1 MGSRNKFGMTR
12 KIMELQQSS
21 LYQAYIKALHWN
33 VATIDGT
40 AIFYR
45 RIPLIGTL
53 AKLQRPEHL
62 PYLPKMVMTLKKLR
76 VTQLSVEPKEDV
88 SQEEFNKYLSSL
100 SKFFHIM
107 TSPFIPTKTIV
118 IDLSGST
125 KELFSKFTS
134 AKRRA
139 VRKAEKN
146 NLTIVESHDIND
158 LIAIKS
164 KGAGMFGGITTH
176 GIDRLWKLFYPKHA
190 TILLAKTNTD
200 RVVAGI
206 LLLFWNNTA
215 FYWIAGATHE
225 GKRLFAPTL
234 LIWHALK
241 IGKKRKCTVFDFI
254 GVWDER
260 KPKQFFEWKGFTK
273 FKEGFGGASL
283 YYPISAILSSRTCFG
298 IPAVFRQML
307 KRVQHDKN

>member
-1 MGSRNKFGMTR
+1 
-12 KIMELQQSS
+12 MELQQSP

-33 VATIDGT
+33 VVDVDGSV
-40 AIFYR
+40 IFYR
-45 RIPLIGTL
+45 NIPLIGTL

-62 PYLPKMVMTLKKLR
+62 PYVPKLIMKLKELH

-88 SQEEFNKYLSSL
+88 VQEDFDRYLIAL
-100 SKFFHIM
+100 SKFFRII

-118 IDLSGST
+118 IDISGST

-146 NLTIVESHDIND
+146 NITIVESHNIND
-158 LIAIKS
+158 LISIKS

-190 TILLAKTNTD
+190 TILLAKTDTT

-225 GKRLFAPTL
+225 GKKLFVPTL
-234 LIWHALK
+234 LVWHALK
-241 IGKKRKCTVFDFI
+241 IGKKRKCTKFDFI

-260 KPKQFFEWKGFTK
+260 KPKQFPEWKGFTK
-273 FKEGFGGASL
+273 FKEGFGGMPI
-283 YYPISAILSSRTCFG
+283 YYPISTLH
-298 IPAVFRQML
+298 
-307 KRVQHDKN
+307 K

>member
-1 MGSRNKFGMTR
+1 
-12 KIMELQQSS
+12 MELQQSP
-21 LYQAYIKALHWN
+21 LYQSYIKALHWN
-33 VATIDGT
+33 VVDVDGS

-45 RIPLIGTL
+45 RIPLLGTL

-62 PYLPKMVMTLKKLR
+62 PYLPKLIMTLKKLN

-88 SQEEFNKYLSSL
+88 SQETFSTYLASL

-107 TSPFIPTKTIV
+107 TSPFIPTKTILV
-118 IDLSGST
+118 DISGSVKT
-125 KELFSKFTS
+125 IFAHFTS

-146 NLTIVESHDIND
+146 RLTIVESHDIND

-190 TILLAKTNTD
+190 TILLAKTDTSH
-200 RVVAGI
+200 VVAGI
-206 LLLFWNNTA
+206 LLLFWNTTCV
-215 FYWIAGATHE
+215 YWIAGATHE
-225 GKRLFAPTL
+225 GKKLFAPTL
-234 LIWHALK
+234 LVWHALQV
-241 IGKKRKCTVFDFI
+241 GKKRKCTLFDFI

-260 KPKQFFEWKGFTK
+260 KPQQSPEWKGFTK
-273 FKEGFGGASL
+273 FKEGFGGFPV
-283 YYPISAILSSRTCFG
+283 YYPIATLH
-298 IPAVFRQML
+298 
-307 KRVQHDKN
+307 K

>member
-1 MGSRNKFGMTR
+1 
-12 KIMELQQSS
+12 MELQQSL

-33 VATIDGT
+33 VVDIDGA

-45 RIPLIGTL
+45 KIPLIGTL
-53 AKLQRPEHL
+53 AKLQRPEKL
-62 PYLPKMVMTLKKLR
+62 PYLPKLIMKLKELR
-76 VTQLSVEPKEDV
+76 VTQLSVEPKENI
-88 SQEEFNKYLSSL
+88 SQEAFDKYLFTL
-100 SKFFHIM
+100 TKFFHIM
-107 TSPFIPTKTIV
+107 TAPFIPTKTIV
-118 IDLSGST
+118 IDITSSI
-125 KELFSKFTS
+125 KEIFAKFTS

-146 NLTIVESHDIND
+146 NIIIVESHDIND
-158 LIAIKS
+158 LISIKS

-190 TILLAKTNTD
+190 TILLAKTDTN

-225 GKRLFAPTL
+225 GKKLFAPTL
-234 LIWHALK
+234 LVWHALK
-241 IGKKRKCTVFDFI
+241 VGKKRKCALFDFI

-260 KPKQFFEWKGFTK
+260 KPKQSPEWKGFTK
-273 FKEGFGGASL
+273 FKEGFGGKSI
-283 YYPISAILSSRTCFG
+283 YYPISMLRTE
-298 IPAVFRQML
+298 A
-307 KRVQHDKN
+307 